1 MHDNAHGCNGIKC
14 KLKFWFSNAKKN
26 WKLFICRLLLYMVPI
41 ILMYP
46 EINNIFISNFFYV
59 VILVSIL
66 FIANEYMNSDE
77 SRKNK
82 IEQDKYKNTIKE
94 LKGKIESLENDCGD
108 AKEYSEGLGLYLE
121 SLPPA
126 FLKNVSLFLGLKNCD
141 RISLY
146 VLNGEEFRIIGRY
159 SENPKFKRIGRKYYP
174 SDCGYIAM
182 CFNNNNGNPY
192 FVKDGLPSSLDKYV
206 ARVSKE
212 TGMSADVI
220 KALSMKS
227 RSYFTRVIT
236 DGQDMNVGV
245 LVIESTNKKLP
256 ICPEEMNSK
265 LEELS
270 IPHMSELLDVSNKI
284 KGGSS
289 DES

>member
-1 MHDNAHGCNGIKC
+1 
-14 KLKFWFSNAKKN
+14 
-26 WKLFICRLLLYMVPI
+26 
-41 ILMYP
+41 
-46 EINNIFISNFFYV
+46 
-59 VILVSIL
+59 
-66 FIANEYMNSDE
+66 
-77 SRKNK
+77 
-82 IEQDKYKNTIKE
+82 
-94 LKGKIESLENDCGD
+94 
-108 AKEYSEGLGLYLE
+108 
-121 SLPPA
+121 
-126 FLKNVSLFLGLKNCD
+126 
-141 RISLY
+141 
-146 VLNGEEFRIIGRY
+146 
-159 SENPKFKRIGRKYYP
+159 
-174 SDCGYIAM
+174 
-182 CFNNNNGNPY
+182 
-192 FVKDGLPSSLDKYV
+192 
-206 ARVSKE
+206 
-212 TGMSADVI
+212 MSADVI